1 MQTGPI
7 TITDVEKRHM
17 TAQGLIIILLIGGI
31 AGWLAG
37 VVVRGFGFGILGNI
51 VVGIVGAFLGSWLF
65 PRLGLNLN
73 LGGGWIGSVLFAFF
87 GAVILLLL
95 IRLIKRV

>member
-1 MQTGPI
+1 MSP
-7 TITDVEKRHM
+7 D
-17 TAQGLIIILLIGGI
+17 AQALIIILLIGGI

-37 VVVRGFGFGILGNI
+37 VVVRGYGFGIFGNI
-51 VVGIVGAFLGSWLF
+51 VVGIVGAFLGNWLF

-73 LGGGWIGSVLFAFF
+73 LGGGMIGAIVYDFL

-95 IRLIKRV
+95 IRLIKRA

>member
-1 MQTGPI
+1 MSTQS
-7 TITDVEKRHM
+7 
-17 TAQGLIIILLIGGI
+17 LIIILLIGGI

-37 VVVRGFGFGILGNI
+37 IVVRGFGFGILGNI

-73 LGGGWIGSVLFAFF
+73 LGGGMLGSILFAFV
-87 GAVILLLL
+87 GAVVLLLL

>member
-1 MQTGPI
+1 
-7 TITDVEKRHM
+7 M

-31 AGWLAG
+31 AGWLAC
-37 VVVRGFGFGILGNI
+37 VVVRGFGFVILGNI

-73 LGGGWIGSVLFAFF
+73 LGGGWIGSILFAFL

>member
-1 MQTGPI
+1 
-7 TITDVEKRHM
+7 M

-73 LGGGWIGSVLFAFF
+73 LGGGWIGSILFAFL

>member
-1 MQTGPI
+1 
-7 TITDVEKRHM
+7 M
-17 TAQGLIIILLIGGI
+17 TAQGLIIILLVGGI

-37 VVVRGFGFGILGNI
+37 IVVRGFGFGILGNI
-51 VVGIVGAFLGSWLF
+51 VVGIVGAFLASWLLPMFHF
-65 PRLGLNLN
+65 PVI
-73 LGGGWIGSVLFAFF
+73 GGGIVGSILFAFI

>member
-1 MQTGPI
+1 
-7 TITDVEKRHM
+7 M
-17 TAQGLIIILLIGGI
+17 TPEVQGWVIILLIGGI

-65 PRLGLNLN
+65 PRLGLNLHF
-73 LGGGWIGSVLFAFF
+73 GGGMGGAILFAFL
-87 GAVILLLL
+87 GAVVLLLL
-95 IRLIKRV
+95 IRLIKRA

>member
-1 MQTGPI
+1 
-7 TITDVEKRHM
+7 M
-17 TAQGLIIILLIGGI
+17 TAQALIIILLIGGI

-37 VVVRGFGFGILGNI
+37 VVVRGFGFGVLGNI

-73 LGGGWIGSVLFAFF
+73 LGGGILGSILFAFF

-95 IRLIKRV
+95 IRLIKRA

>member
-1 MQTGPI
+1 M
-7 TITDVEKRHM
+7 R
-17 TAQGLIIILLIGGI
+17 LIRPVSVLIGGI

-37 VVVRGFGFGILGNI
+37 IVVRGFGFGILGNI

-73 LGGGWIGSVLFAFF
+73 LGGGMAGSILFAFF

-95 IRLIKRV
+95 IRVRQRV

>member
-1 MQTGPI
+1 
-7 TITDVEKRHM
+7 M
-17 TAQGLIIILLIGGI
+17 TPEVQAWLIICLIGGI

-37 VVVRGFGFGILGNI
+37 VVVRGYGFGILGNI
-51 VVGIVGAFLGSWLF
+51 VIGIVGAFLGGWLF
-65 PRLGLNLN
+65 PQLGLNLN
-73 LGGGWIGSVLFAFF
+73 LGGGMGSSILFAFL

>member
-1 MQTGPI
+1 
-7 TITDVEKRHM
+7 M
-17 TAQGLIIILLIGGI
+17 TAQSLVIILLIGGI

-65 PRLGLNLN
+65 PRLGVNLN
-73 LGGGWIGSVLFAFF
+73 FGGGMIGSILFAFV

>member
-1 MQTGPI
+1 M
-7 TITDVEKRHM
+7 TITTQALV
-17 TAQGLIIILLIGGI
+17 IILLIGGI

-73 LGGGWIGSVLFAFF
+73 FGGGIGGSILFAFI

-95 IRLIKRV
+95 IRLIKRA

>member
-1 MQTGPI
+1 MS
-7 TITDVEKRHM
+7 
-17 TAQGLIIILLIGGI
+17 AQSLIIILLIGGI

-73 LGGGWIGSVLFAFF
+73 LGGGWAGSILFAFV

-95 IRLIKRV
+95 IRLIKRA

>member
-1 MQTGPI
+1 
-7 TITDVEKRHM
+7 M
-17 TAQGLIIILLIGGI
+17 TAQALIVILLIGGI

-65 PRLGLNLN
+65 PRLGVNLN
-73 LGGGWIGSVLFAFF
+73 FGGGMIGSILFAFV

>member
-1 MQTGPI
+1 M
-7 TITDVEKRHM
+7 TIQ
-17 TAQGLIIILLIGGI
+17 ALIIILLIGGI

-65 PRLGLNLN
+65 PRLGVNLN
-73 LGGGWIGSVLFAFF
+73 LGGGMIGSILFAFI

-95 IRLIKRV
+95 IKLIKRV